1 MGLDL
6 TIYKENK
13 KGKRQMVAEFSNDGW
28 PIVTY
33 LEKTLCQGL
42 NDKELYVSIDNI
54 YNMFDACKQVLIE
67 YYNRTFEKPNS
78 WVDTAK
84 YMFSTYKEEYNDTY
98 IDNISYIY
106 KELWNIQEE
115 LNDNEKLI
123 FEISY

>member
-13 KGKRQMVAEFSNDGW
+13 KGKRQIVTEFSNDGW

-33 LEKTLCQGL
+33 LEQTLCQGL

-54 YNMFDACKQVLIE
+54 YNMIDACKQVIIE

-123 FEISY
+123 FTISY